1 MEPLQSP
8 IAIGILVGL
17 VLGKPIGIVGMAWF
31 MARFTRASLSPGIAW
46 RDVMAVGVVAGVG
59 FTVALLISELGYPD
73 NVLYLE
79 SAKIA
84 VLAASVIAALLAA
97 VLLLSRSR
105 HYARM
110 AQIEEAELS
119 REATPDV
126 YQQGDADSS
135 PEPR

>member
-1 MEPLQSP
+1 
-8 IAIGILVGL
+8 
-17 VLGKPIGIVGMAWF
+17 
-31 MARFTRASLSPGIAW
+31 
-46 RDVMAVGVVAGVG
+46 MAVGVVAGVG

-73 NVLYLE
+73 NALYLE

-84 VLAASVIAALLAA
+84 VLAASVIAALIAA

-110 AQIEEAELS
+110 AQIEEADLN
-119 REATPDV
+119 REAIPDV